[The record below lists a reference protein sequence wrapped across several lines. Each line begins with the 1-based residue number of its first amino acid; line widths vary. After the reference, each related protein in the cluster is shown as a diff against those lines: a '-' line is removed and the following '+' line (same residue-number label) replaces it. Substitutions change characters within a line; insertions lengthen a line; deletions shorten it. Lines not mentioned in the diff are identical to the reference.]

1 MKNIILA
8 SFAVILG
15 LFNHPLQAQS
25 SHEDHADHI
34 NYVVLTRQVPQLKP
48 ILLAAEELA
57 VQDGDKFGDF
67 QVVVCGKTV
76 QELTNKETMREFID
90 KTEKAGVIINA
101 CGFSLKKFGVDRS
114 KLPES
119 LRVVE
124 NGILHNF
131 ELQKKG
137 YLSIEL

>member
-1 MKNIILA
+1 MKNIFLA
-8 SFAVILG
+8 SFAIILS
-15 LFNHPLQAQS
+15 LFTNPMQAQT
-25 SHEDHADHI
+25 SHEKHADHN
-34 NYVVLTRQVPQLKP
+34 NYVVLTRKVPQLKP

-57 VQDGDKFGDF
+57 AQDGNKFGDF
-67 QVVVCGKTV
+67 QVVVCGKAV
-76 QELTNKETMREFID
+76 QDLTNKGTMSDFIQQA
-90 KTEKAGVIINA
+90 EKAGVIINA
-101 CGFSLKKFGVDRS
+101 CGFSLKKFGVDKS
-114 KLPES
+114 QLPSS

>member
-1 MKNIILA
+1 MKITFLA
-8 SFAVILG
+8 SFA
-15 LFNHPLQAQS
+15 LFFSLFTNPVQAQN
-25 SHEDHADHI
+25 EYEELAEHI
-34 NYVVLTRQVPQLKP
+34 NYIVLTRKVPQLKP

-57 VQDGDKFGDF
+57 ARDGDKFGDF

-76 QELTNKETMREFID
+76 QDLINKEAMNGFI
-90 KTEKAGVIINA
+90 EKAEKTGVTINA

-114 KLPES
+114 KLPEE

-124 NGILHNF
+124 NGILHSF

>member
-1 MKNIILA
+1 MKNIFLA
-8 SFAVILG
+8 SLAVILS
-15 LFNHPLQAQS
+15 LFTNSVQAQN
-25 SHEDHADHI
+25 SHEQHADDV
-34 NYVVLTRQVPQLKP
+34 NYVVLTRNVQQLKP

-57 VQDGDKFGDF
+57 AQDGDKFGDF

-76 QELTNKETMREFID
+76 QDLTNKETMDGFIE
-90 KTEKAGVIINA
+90 KAHKAGVSINA

-114 KLPES
+114 KLPEA
-119 LRVVE
+119 LHVVE